1 MKKRRNKNL
10 FSHPIFFTL
19 IGLALLFLIAVPLV
33 KNINKK
39 KAVDKEIKELEEEIF
54 RLETD
59 NNDLQNFISH
69 LNSEEFIEEQARLNL
84 GMKKRG
90 EEVVILKNE
99 NIDLFSKKL
108 ENNKNNDK
116 EELSNPQRWWR
127 YFFQ

>member
-39 KAVDKEIKELEEEIF
+39 KAVDKEIKELEEEIS